1 MIVSE
6 VPIVD
11 LDSISECTL
20 VKTIVTVVFAG
31 DFLYEIVER
40 TDMVSV
46 AAKMGV
52 SVGIFDDI

>member
-20 VKTIVTVVFAG
+20 VKTIVTVVFTG